1 MNQPIKQKRN
11 WILWLTFISVLLTGV
26 GVLATLVTD
35 KELRCRLFGVSWS
48 CPPPFKTVEL
58 IMQDES
64 GQHLPGVQVIARGLK
79 GAPVKSYSDV
89 NGYVKIN
96 IESIGDVGLTLSK
109 SGYAV
114 QNLSLNLEAQQDTVM
129 VFKFSESGNPAI
141 NLFSDIEKIPPP
153 IARSY
158 VPDKPVPVTAIKT
171 EFVSM
176 ELTGVSKDSS
186 GDVNMA
192 FIINNLTKENLYL
205 GINWGNGG
213 TITDN
218 YGQICNGVSLNGL
231 ATVSTND
238 TTPGKYTLIS
248 PDSTITVAT
257 KCRFPNSS
265 NFNASFP
272 LIRFQLS
279 DINPDGQ
286 LTHFNAG
293 FRGIKL
299 SQKQ

>member
-1 MNQPIKQKRN
+1 MNQPNKQKHN
-11 WILWLTFISVLLTGV
+11 WILWLTFISVALTGV
-26 GVLATLVTD
+26 GVLATLGTD

-64 GQHLPGVQVIARGLK
+64 GQHLAGVEVIARGLK
-79 GAPVKSYSDV
+79 GAPVKAYSDD

-109 SGYAV
+109 SGYAI

-129 VFKFSESGNPAI
+129 VFKFNESGKPAV
-141 NLFSDIEKIPPP
+141 NLFSDIGEIPPP
-153 IARSY
+153 IARAY
-158 VPDKPVPVTAIKT
+158 MPDKPAPVTAIKT

-192 FIINNLTKENLYL
+192 FVISNLTKQNLYL

-218 YGQICNGVSLNGL
+218 YGQICDGVSLKGL
-231 ATVSTND
+231 ATVSSND

-248 PDSTITVAT
+248 PSSTITVAT
-257 KCRFPNSS
+257 RCSFPNSS
-265 NFNASFP
+265 TFNASFP

-279 DINPDGQ
+279 DLNPDGQ

-293 FRGIKL
+293 FRGIRL
-299 SQKQ
+299 LQKQ